1 LKRLIISLQGFA
13 TIFPIKLRGERG
25 ERERGE
31 REEREGGRER
41 ENGRKKEFVQQS
53 IINK

>member
-25 ERERGE
+25 ERER
-31 REEREGGRER
+31 EERGGRER
-41 ENGRKKEFVQQS
+41 EWEKERVCTT
-53 IINK
+53 IYY